1 MCPTWS
7 QSTEAFPIFVT
18 IGVERLSDTTVLF
31 QRYFPETTFS
41 QNYPSTDESH
51 PDKNTTN
58 KMILCTITGLSSS
71 QNYPPIDKNIH
82 PQTSVILT
90 FHNEAWSALLRSVH
104 SIINRCCPTSYIS
117 AILSF
122 TLTFHS

>member
-41 QNYPSTDESH
+41 QNYPSTEESH
-51 PDKNTTN
+51 PDKKTTN
-58 KMILCTITGLSSS
+58 KMILQLQDYLHLKMILQLTKIS
-71 QNYPPIDKNIH
+71 IH
-82 PQTSVILT
+82 RRV
-90 FHNEAWSALLRSVH
+90 
-104 SIINRCCPTSYIS
+104 
-117 AILSF
+117 SF
-122 TLTFHS
+122 